1 MYIIGGAQLKFV
13 YMLVDSFFFFFFF
26 AGATAPPMGNV
37 APPLVREIAKWKNK
51 KLWEDRKVR

>member
-1 MYIIGGAQLKFV
+1 MGGPIKISIYAGGH
-13 YMLVDSFFFFFFF
+13 FFFF